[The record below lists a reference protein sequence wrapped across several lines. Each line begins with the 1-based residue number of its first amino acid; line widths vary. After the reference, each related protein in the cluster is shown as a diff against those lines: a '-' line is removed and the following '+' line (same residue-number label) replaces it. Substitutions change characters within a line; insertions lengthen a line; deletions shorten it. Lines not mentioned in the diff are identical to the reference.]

1 MNGNSEAKPTFLSQG
16 TQSLVVL
23 SNVLK
28 NVFLTLEKGHADGLA
43 GNLKKFA
50 SSIDHTLQQ
59 VTGTVSIRLPPKDDL
74 SDREAIKNKELVIKY
89 EGFLVSTPENSINS

>member
-1 MNGNSEAKPTFLSQG
+1 MNGIDLAKTVSLSQG

-23 SNVLK
+23 SNILK
-28 NVFLTLEKGHADGLA
+28 NVFFTLEKGHADGLA

-74 SDREAIKNKELVIKY
+74 SDREAIKNKELMIKY
-89 EGFLVSTPENSINS
+89 EGYLVRLIEL